1 MQLKGTIAFK
11 DQFFL
16 NFFSLLCQTRYYYV
30 NHSIQEH
37 VFQNVE
43 TQFFFTKIYSK
54 IEFFHCQSVNSQL
67 QQVTANDPQ
76 SVFFTA
82 EHPDSWISI
91 T

>member
-16 NFFSLLCQTRYYYV
+16 IFFSLLCQTRYYYV

-43 TQFFFTKIYSK
+43 TQFVFTKIYSK

-76 SVFFTA
+76 SVFFYGRT
-82 EHPDSWISI
+82 S
-91 T
+91 

>member
-1 MQLKGTIAFK
+1 MLNTASKNIFSKMLKHNFF
-11 DQFFL
+11 FFL
-16 NFFSLLCQTRYYYV
+16 
-30 NHSIQEH
+30 
-37 VFQNVE
+37 
-43 TQFFFTKIYSK
+43 IYSK

-67 QQVTANDPQ
+67 QQVTANNPQ

>member
-11 DQFFL
+11 DQFFF

-43 TQFFFTKIYSK
+43 TIFFYKNL
-54 IEFFHCQSVNSQL
+54 V
-67 QQVTANDPQ
+67 
-76 SVFFTA
+76 
-82 EHPDSWISI
+82 
-91 T
+91 